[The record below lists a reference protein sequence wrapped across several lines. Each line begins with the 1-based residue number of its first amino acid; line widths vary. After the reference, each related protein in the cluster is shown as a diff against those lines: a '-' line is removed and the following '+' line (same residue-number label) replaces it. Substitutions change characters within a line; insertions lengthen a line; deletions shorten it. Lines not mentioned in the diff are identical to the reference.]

1 MKTIL
6 VIDDSPVIRKL
17 IAMILKKCDYIVLE
31 AEDGI
36 DALEKLSSFHAD
48 LFIVDLNMPHMD
60 GIELVKNL
68 RSSYYYLDTPAIM
81 LTTTRDEKIKEQAL
95 RAGINLF
102 LNKPIKPEI
111 LIYKV
116 KSLLKEADNG
126 GGTQN
131 Q

>member
-6 VIDDSPVIRKL
+6 VIDDSPVIRK
-17 IAMILKKCDYIVLE
+17 IITTILKKHDYLVLE

-48 LFIVDLNMPHMD
+48 LFIVDLNMPNMD

-68 RSSYYYLDTPAIM
+68 RSSYYYLDTPTIM
-81 LTTTRDEKIKEQAL
+81 LTTTKDEMVKEQAFK
-95 RAGINLF
+95 AGINLF

-111 LIYKV
+111 LLYKV
-116 KSLLKEADNG
+116 KSLLKEAEDG
-126 GGTQN
+126 GSPQN
-131 Q
+131 K